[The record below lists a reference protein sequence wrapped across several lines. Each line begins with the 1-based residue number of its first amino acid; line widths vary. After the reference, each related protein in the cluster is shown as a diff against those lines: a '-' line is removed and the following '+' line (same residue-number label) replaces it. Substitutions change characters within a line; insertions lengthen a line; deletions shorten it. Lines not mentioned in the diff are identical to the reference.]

1 MNDSEEFELI
11 ENMRLETTEDRTLMK
26 VEAGMP
32 FDMVKNWNVSI
43 AGSYSFGSD
52 YTNSTANLSLIYN
65 F

>member
-32 FDMVKNWNVSI
+32 LW
-43 AGSYSFGSD
+43 
-52 YTNSTANLSLIYN
+52 
-65 F
+65 